1 MTNLP
6 LYEELHKLPV
16 GIYRIHVFEKHNPHY
31 IGGPNTS
38 MVNDLATQG
47 QVWIANVDIGVKQI
61 LVEKNTPVKDKE
73 SLIAAKAWL
82 LMSFHSHR
90 LKWVWCEEDQMYM
103 LVVLP
108 TKEGK
113 HEVS

>member
-6 LYEELHKLPV
+6 FYEELHKLPA
-16 GIYRIHVFEKHNPHY
+16 GIYRIQVREKHNPHY
-31 IGGPNTS
+31 IGSPNTS
-38 MVNDLATQG
+38 IVNDLAAQG
-47 QVWIANVDIGVKQI
+47 QVWVTYKDVGVK
-61 LVEKNTPVKDKE
+61 LVIIEKNAPVEDKE

-113 HEVS
+113 HEVG